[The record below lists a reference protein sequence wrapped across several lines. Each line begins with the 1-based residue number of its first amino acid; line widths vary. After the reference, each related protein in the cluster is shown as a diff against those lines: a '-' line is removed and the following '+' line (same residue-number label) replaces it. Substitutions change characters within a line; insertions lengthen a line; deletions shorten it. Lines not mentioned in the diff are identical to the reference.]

1 MATYIEDTLDLIDG
15 AISSYAETVFQG
27 FAGPVTAVIQAGG
40 LVGLALIAANAVMQF
55 VPIRMTSYFTWGIRY
70 VMVLSVATSWSQFQF
85 VYDILTNVPG
95 SIGAALIGATSAP
108 NLNAALDQ
116 MVTEIFNFSDR
127 ANEESGWLGISL
139 TAVVL
144 VVLGALMACV
154 AILVSALAKIGL
166 AMSVSFAPIFI
177 ASLLFSA
184 TRQLF
189 ETWTRF
195 TLGFALIPLVLAGV
209 MGAVIGVGQSLAS
222 TASGAT
228 EISQAAA
235 FIIVVFAAVFMMYQ
249 IPSLVTGLAGSI
261 VTTGTG
267 LAEARAAARQ
277 GQATAGSIAGVAT
290 APVRYGYGTAAR
302 ADAGSQA
309 ASAVRDNG
317 AGRIGQAAAFVTQA
331 VRMGRDRQ
339 RFSDPSFLQRN
350 VAAIGHS
357 SVPATPNGGTNGS
370 SADGTPNGSLD
381 RMKAAADARARH
393 AGIVQNQQRTADRQ
407 ARLAEF
413 RSVRDGGSAKP

>member
-1 MATYIEDTLDLIDG
+1 MAQYIEGTLDLIDT
-15 AISSYAETVFQG
+15 AIGSYAETVFAG
-27 FAGPVTAVIQAGG
+27 FAGPVTTMIQAAGV
-40 LVGLALIAANAVMQF
+40 VGLGLIAANSVLQF
-55 VPIRMTSYFTWGIRY
+55 TPIRMTSYLTWAIRY
-70 VMVLSVATSWSQFQF
+70 VIVLSVATSWSQFSAI
-85 VYDILTNVPG
+85 YDILTNVPG
-95 SIGAALIGATSAP
+95 SIGAKLLGATSAP
-108 NLNAALDQ
+108 NLNVALDN
-116 MVTEIFNFSDR
+116 MVSEIFAFSDR

-144 VVLGALMACV
+144 VVLGAIMACV
-154 AILVSALAKIGL
+154 AILVSALGKIGL
-166 AMSVSFAPIFI
+166 AMSISFAPIFI
-177 ASLLFSA
+177 ASLLFNA

-209 MGAVIGVGQSLAS
+209 MGAVIGVGQSLVS

-277 GQATAGSIAGVAT
+277 AQGGARTVGQLAT
-290 APVRYGYGTAAR
+290 APIRTGYSLAAR
-302 ADAGSQA
+302 NDAGSQA
-309 ASAVRDNG
+309 SEAVRDNG
-317 AGRIGQAAAFVTQA
+317 HGRVAQTAAFVTQA

-339 RFSDPSFLQRN
+339 RFSDPSFLQR
-350 VAAIGHS
+350 G
-357 SVPATPNGGTNGS
+357 PASLPPSGANANGNG
-370 SADGTPNGSLD
+370 AEAGGANGSLD
-381 RMKAAADARARH
+381 AMKASAAARARH
-393 AGIVQNQQRTADRQ
+393 AEAIRNQNRTNDRQ
-407 ARLAEF
+407 ARIAEF
-413 RSVRDGGSAKP
+413 RAERDAGNVKP

>member
-1 MATYIEDTLDLIDG
+1 MASYITDTLDLIDS
-15 AISSYAETVFQG
+15 AIASYAQSVFVG
-27 FAGPVTAVIQAGG
+27 FAGPITTMIQAGG
-40 LVGLALIAANAVMQF
+40 LVGLALIAANSVMQL
-55 VPIRMTSYFTWGIRY
+55 VPIRASSYLTWGVRY
-70 VMVLSVATSWSQFQF
+70 VMVLSVATSWAQFQP
-85 VYDILTNVPG
+85 VYEILTNVPG

-108 NLNAALDQ
+108 NLNVALDQ

-177 ASLLFSA
+177 AALLFNA

-209 MGAVIGVGQSLAS
+209 MGAVIGVGHSLVS

-267 LAEARAAARQ
+267 LAEARALARQ
-277 GQATAGSIAGVAT
+277 TRTNVATATGVAT
-290 APVRYGYGTAAR
+290 APVRLGYGAAAR
-302 ADAGSQA
+302 MDAGGQA
-309 ASAVRDNG
+309 RDAVRDNG
-317 AGRIGQAAAFVTQA
+317 VGRFGQTAAFVTQA
-331 VRMGRDRQ
+331 IRMGRDRQ

-350 VAAIGHS
+350 PDGGPARPSRNVANGTMRGGSDS
-357 SVPATPNGGTNGS
+357 SDAGIET
-370 SADGTPNGSLD
+370 
-381 RMKAAADARARH
+381 MKRAAEARARQ
-393 AGIVQNQQRTADRQ
+393 AETLRSNQGLADRQ
-407 ARLAEF
+407 ARLDALYAE
-413 RSVRDGGSAKP
+413 RDGRKGTT